1 MSVNQENLLNDLLV
15 MLFNEILDV
24 EQKALITGTFK
35 EISINDMHIID
46 AIGIGEPKNMSTVA
60 GEMAVTVGTL
70 TTAINN
76 LVKKG
81 YVSRVR
87 SAQDKRVVLLSLTD
101 KGLSAYEKHAAFHQK
116 WFRPSWKGW
125 TDRRWKSWL
134 MRLRSFGD
142 ISRSSKCSVRME
154 NGAGPVVRNQL

>member
-1 MSVNQENLLNDLLV
+1 MKKEELFNELLV

-24 EQKALITGTFK
+24 EHKALINGSFK

-46 AIGIGEPKNMSTVA
+46 AIGLKEPRNMSTVA
-60 GEMAVTVGTL
+60 KAMSVTVGTL

-87 SAQDKRVVLLSLTD
+87 SAEDKRVVLLSLTD
-101 KGLSAYEKHAAFHQK
+101 KGKAAYERHAAFHRKMVQTVMDGLDEEELDVFARALEK
-116 WFRPSWKGW
+116 
-125 TDRRWKSWL
+125 
-134 MRLRSFGD
+134 
-142 ISRSSKCSVRME
+142 VRTYFQ
-154 NGAGPVVRNQL
+154 NLQVV